1 MGRPG
6 REKRKLSPMNLA
18 KADVRRA
25 LIRHHFAP
33 VASIKAAFERL
44 KSVQFDPIAPVGTN
58 HDLVLQSRVPG
69 YKIGDWQSFAYQDRA
84 LYDGWDK
91 QASLVQMQGW
101 PARRF
106 MYEVGRTWFEDKIFT
121 EHPDAVTQILKEIDA
136 RGPLLPKECE
146 FQSRKAEWAG
156 SWYGPSLTKQ
166 TLRAL
171 WHSGL
176 VMTAGRKGGH
186 HLYDLTER
194 VVPAKFLNAP
204 ALGREEAVQQVV
216 LDRHRTMGL
225 LRPGAAAEV
234 WPNVMLGAHKKPA
247 IQELVRKKDLIPV
260 SVDGVAAHAT
270 PEFLALL
277 DEPRLKPKCRIL
289 APLDPLMWDRK
300 MVAHVFGFDYIWEIY
315 TPLAKRKW
323 GYYVLPILFGDA
335 FVARA
340 EFWCRAGM
348 LELREWH
355 NESAGLPPVF
365 WPSFEKASRAFMAY
379 CSANEV
385 TVRENIAP
393 ETKDAFLF
401 AGRVSS

>member
-1 MGRPG
+1 
-6 REKRKLSPMNLA
+6 MNLA

-33 VASIKAAFERL
+33 VASIKEAFGRL

-69 YKIGDWQSFAYQDRA
+69 YKIGDWQSLAYQDRA

-91 QASLVQMQGW
+91 QASLVQMEGW

-106 MYEVGRTWFEDKIFT
+106 MYEVGRTWFEDKIFAQ
-121 EHPDAVTQILKEIDA
+121 HPDAVSQILKEIEA

-186 HLYDLTER
+186 HLYNLTER
-194 VVPAKFLNAP
+194 VVPAEFLNAP
-204 ALGREEAVQQVV
+204 ALSRQEAVQQVV
-216 LDRHRTMGL
+216 LERHQTMGL
-225 LRPGAAAEV
+225 LRPGAAPEV
-234 WPNVMLGAHKKPA
+234 WPNVMLGVHKKPA
-247 IQELVRKKDLIPV
+247 IQELVRRKQLRPV
-260 SVDGVAAHAT
+260 NVDGVAAHAT

-277 DEPRLKPKCRIL
+277 DEPSLEPKCRIL

-300 MVAHVFGFDYIWEIY
+300 MVAHAFGFDYIWEIY

-323 GYYVLPILFGDA
+323 GYYVLPILFGDV

-340 EFWCRAGM
+340 EFWCRAGV

-355 NESAGLPPVF
+355 SESAGLPPEF
-365 WPSFEKASRAFMAY
+365 WPSFGPALSDFMAY
-379 CSANEV
+379 CSADEV

-393 ETKDAFLF
+393 DIKDAFLAASRAF
-401 AGRVSS
+401 QS